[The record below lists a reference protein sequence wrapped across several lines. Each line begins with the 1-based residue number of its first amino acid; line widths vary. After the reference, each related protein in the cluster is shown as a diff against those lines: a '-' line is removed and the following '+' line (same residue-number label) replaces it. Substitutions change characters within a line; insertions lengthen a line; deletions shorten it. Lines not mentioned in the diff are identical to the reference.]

1 MTKYTTIIILDRE
14 NRQSDTITV
23 EGFITFKELDLIKLE
38 IDEIWEQVVDET
50 IEYMDIYEI
59 TEKVLKEKGYKVIPT
74 ASYQIE
80 I

>member
-1 MTKYTTIIILDRE
+1 MTRYTTIIILDKE
-14 NRQSDTITV
+14 LKMADSITV

>member
-50 IEYMDIYEI
+50 IDYMDIYEI

>member
-1 MTKYTTIIILDRE
+1 MTKYTTIIILDKE
-14 NRQSDTITV
+14 LKMADSITV